1 VRTPP
6 ARCVATGS
14 ARLRRALRLS
24 GLSECTFIHTNRST
38 GSARR
43 RRALRLSGLPECTF
57 IRTDHHPAQHW
68 ERAPPARY
76 GAAVFVRMHLHSHR
90 SPPGVALGART
101 SGALCVCRVC
111 QNAPAFAPIITPR
124 STGSARLR
132 RTLCLSGLPECTCI
146 RTDHHT
152 AQHWERTPPAHFASV
167 GFARMHLHSHRSPP
181 SAALGARAPGALCV
195 CRVCQNAPAFAPIIT
210 PYKPSLRWRKV

>member
-1 VRTPP
+1 MHLH
-6 ARCVATGS
+6 S
-14 ARLRRALRLS
+14 YKS
-24 GLSECTFIHTNRST
+24 
-38 GSARR
+38 
-43 RRALRLSGLPECTF
+43 
-57 IRTDHHPAQHW
+57 QHW
-68 ERAPPARY
+68 ERAPEARFASV
-76 GAAVFVRMHLHSHR
+76 GFARMHLHSHR
-90 SPPGVALGART
+90 SPPGAALGARA
-101 SGALCVCRVC
+101 SGALWSCRVC
-111 QNAPAFAPIITPR
+111 QNAPAFAPITTRR
-124 STGSARLR
+124 STGSAHIR
-132 RTLCLSGLPECTCI
+132 RTLRLSGLPECTCI